1 MRLIAEVH
9 AFGKKINVEIR
20 FVPIIL
26 KQNVKLGARLADG
39 TLAVTIIL
47 QSAQTSK
54 LKQIVITSTQNTIV
68 LGRVLFVPTSQ
79 NVQTTSLEQL
89 VVHQNPAQLK
99 DVEAISEIQH
109 VKTTFPLSSLVLL
122 SKLLAH
128 AIIQAL
134 DLAFG
139 ILLAKS

>member
-9 AFGKKINVEIR
+9 VFGKTINVEIR

-26 KQNVKLGARLADG
+26 KQNVKLGALLADG

-47 QSAQTSK
+47 QSAQTTK
-54 LKQIVITSTQNTIV
+54 QKQIVITSTQNTIV
-68 LGRVLFVPTSQ
+68 LGKMLLVAPSP

-89 VVHQNPAQLK
+89 VVHQNPAQHK
-99 DVEAISEIQH
+99 DVEAYSELQH

-134 DLAFG
+134 DIAFG